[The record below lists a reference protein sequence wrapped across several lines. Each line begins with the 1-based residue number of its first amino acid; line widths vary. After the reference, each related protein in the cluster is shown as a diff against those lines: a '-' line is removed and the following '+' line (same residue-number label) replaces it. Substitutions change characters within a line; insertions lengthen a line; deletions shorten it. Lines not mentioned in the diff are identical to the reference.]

1 MVSVSFEAGNSCVFR
16 AAVAGLLSRAL
27 GGWRGDGELAAGAL
41 LVMLPGGLVGK
52 TTQANK

>member
-1 MVSVSFEAGNSCVFR
+1 MVSVSFEVGNSCVFR
-16 AAVAGLLSRAL
+16 AAVAGLSGRAL

-41 LVMLPGGLVGK
+41 LVMLPGDLVGK